1 MAQCAFG
8 PACVVCVWV
17 LIPRKPLEV
26 LEAAA
31 PARKGWRKTVAAEGG
46 GVKLELEDFPHFFR
60 TGSARGWAEFSH
72 ARNIILLAPAYIG
85 K

>member
-1 MAQCAFG
+1 M
-8 PACVVCVWV
+8 VCVWV

-31 PARKGWRKTVAAEGG
+31 PARKGWRKAVVAEGG

-60 TGSARGWAEFSH
+60 IGSARGLAEFSH
-72 ARNIILLAPAYIG
+72 VKHIILLAPAYIG